1 MVGTSAL
8 RALKF
13 SFCRCL
19 RLRSL
24 STCCV
29 EPSFEN
35 CIDRVLLS
43 ILVIPLTGRSR
54 DVAYVEAPNAFT
66 SIFECMDSN
75 DV

>member
-29 EPSFEN
+29 DPSFEK

-43 ILVIPLTGRSR
+43 ILVIPLTGGCRE
-54 DVAYVEAPNAFT
+54 VECVEAPNALA